1 MLTVIIVIV
10 LAVAGYFLYKKLKP
24 STTTEESLV
33 KETLKNIDA
42 KPSVPEELAAK
53 IAVGEVLASLKS
65 PELKPEVEPSVEEES
80 YEITE
85 EEFQAEVA
93 AGSTEVT
100 TEEVKD
106 AKPVRKKKRRYY
118 TKK

>member
-10 LAVAGYFLYKKLKP
+10 LAVAGYFLYKKYRT
-24 STTTEESLV
+24 SNATEESLV

-42 KPSVPEELAAK
+42 KPSVPEDLAVKLAAS
-53 IAVGEVLASLKS
+53 EVQASLKS
-65 PELKPEVEPSVEEES
+65 TEVKQEIEES

-93 AGSTEVT
+93 AGSTEVV
-100 TEEVKD
+100 TEESKD

-118 TKK
+118 PKK

>member
-10 LAVAGYFLYKKLKP
+10 LAVAGYFLYKKYRT
-24 STTTEESLV
+24 SNATEESLV

-42 KPSVPEELAAK
+42 KPSVPEDLAAK
-53 IAVGEVLASLKS
+53 LAASEVQASLKS
-65 PELKPEVEPSVEEES
+65 TEVKQEIEEPVEES

-93 AGSTEVT
+93 AGSTEVV
-100 TEEVKD
+100 TEESKD

-118 TKK
+118 PKK